1 MTQEEKLKLEHD
13 PLFLNKTN
21 EPFQKQKEKWHS
33 IEKIYMI
40 SSALWYSN
48 ATQMSHYMMLH
59 GDAWYAKFHQNKKKT
74 YQRNYQNKR
83 KGEKKNVWESSTP
96 ERH

>member
-13 PLFLNKTN
+13 PLFLNRTN
-21 EPFQKQKEKWHS
+21 EPFQKQKGKWHS
-33 IEKIYMI
+33 IEKIYMM
-40 SSALWYSN
+40 SSALWYST

-59 GDAWYAKFHQNKKKT
+59 GDAWYAKFHHNKKT

-83 KGEKKNVWESSTP
+83 KREKKNL
-96 ERH
+96 